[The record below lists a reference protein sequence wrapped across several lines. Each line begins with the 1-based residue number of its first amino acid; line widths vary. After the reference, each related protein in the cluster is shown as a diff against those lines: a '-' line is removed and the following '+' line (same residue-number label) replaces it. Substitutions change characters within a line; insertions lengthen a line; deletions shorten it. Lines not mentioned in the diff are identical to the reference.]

1 MAARKTTKTQEQKE
15 ERFEREVRKVKA
27 ERGKQDMKE
36 LIALTLESPVN
47 SEDANLAMVN
57 GNYSIQSFKGKN
69 TDVQTRIMI
78 AMSMKAMSG
87 DIKAAEFLMKYGG
100 FEPPKEHQVE
110 VKTPVFINDLEDED
124 EDAQRRRRH
133 RPDGVPCERPVG
145 APPEGI

>member
-1 MAARKTTKTQEQKE
+1 MASEPKPRSPMGAKETKFAKEVEKVKSARKET
-15 ERFEREVRKVKA
+15 
-27 ERGKQDMKE
+27 DLKE

-69 TDVQTRIMI
+69 TDVRTRILI

-100 FEPPKEHQVE
+100 FEPPKEHNVE
-110 VKTPVFINDLEDED
+110 VKTPVFINDFTDDDE
-124 EDAQRRRRH
+124 
-133 RPDGVPCERPVG
+133 
-145 APPEGI
+145 

>member
-1 MAARKTTKTQEQKE
+1 MTTKKMTKSE
-15 ERFEREVRKVKA
+15 EEFAKKVAKVK
-27 ERGKQDMKE
+27 ESRKNQDLKE

-69 TDVQTRIMI
+69 TDVQTRILI

-100 FEPPKEHQVE
+100 FEPPKEHKVD
-110 VKTPVFINDLEDED
+110 VKTPVFIYDLSDD
-124 EDAQRRRRH
+124 D
-133 RPDGVPCERPVG
+133 DD
-145 APPEGI
+145 